1 VGPGT
6 WVLVCNEDF
15 GKGILCWILV
25 FALSGGQ
32 TDLEYDFEIQ
42 NLLHSALATP
52 IYRRWKV
59 EQKHIEIC
67 KQHRR
72 RRRR

>member
-15 GKGILCWILV
+15 GTGVICWILV

-42 NLLHSALATP
+42 NPVHSALATP
-52 IYRRWKV
+52 IYRR
-59 EQKHIEIC
+59 
-67 KQHRR
+67 
-72 RRRR
+72 